1 MQHRNENLRTYM
13 VIAIFTAI
21 SAVFAQITIPL
32 PIVPITGQT
41 LAVGLVATVLGSRYG
56 TISMILYAM
65 LGAIG
70 VPVFAGF
77 SGGPQVLIG
86 PTGGFIFGFI
96 ATAFIMGYLLEKTK
110 YTFTMALLANLLG
123 MVVTFL
129 FGVTQLKLVLN
140 LSWANAM
147 AAGVTPFIAGGVIK
161 AVLAAYVGI
170 ILRKRLISIGM
181 LKDKSSAN
189 RLVTN

>member
-56 TISMILYAM
+56 TISMILYAV

>member
-21 SAVFAQITIPL
+21 TAVFAQITIPL
-32 PIVPITGQT
+32 PSVPITGQT

-56 TISMILYAM
+56 TVSMVLYAL

-110 YTFTMALLANLLG
+110 YTFTMALIANLLG

-129 FGVTQLKLVLN
+129 FGVVQLKLVLN
-140 LSWANAM
+140 LSWAGAM
-147 AAGVTPFIAGGVIK
+147 AAGVTPFIAGGIIK

-181 LKDKSSAN
+181 LKGNHSIDHVSSN
-189 RLVTN
+189 

>member
-1 MQHRNENLRTYM
+1 MQHRNESLRTYM

-21 SAVFAQITIPL
+21 TAVFAQITIPL
-32 PIVPITGQT
+32 PIIPITGQT

-56 TISMILYAM
+56 TVSMVLYAL
-65 LGAIG
+65 LGVIG

-96 ATAFIMGYLLEKTK
+96 ATAFIMGYLLEKTN
-110 YTFTMALLANLLG
+110 YTFTMALIANLLG
-123 MVVTFL
+123 MAVTFL
-129 FGVTQLKLVLN
+129 FGVVQLKLVLN
-140 LSWANAM
+140 LSWAGAM
-147 AAGVTPFIAGGVIK
+147 AAGVTPFIAGGIIK

-181 LKDKSSAN
+181 LKDKSSTN
-189 RLVTN
+189 RLVPN

>member
-1 MQHRNENLRTYM
+1 MQHRNESLRTYM

-21 SAVFAQITIPL
+21 TAVFAQITIPL
-32 PIVPITGQT
+32 PIIPITGQT

-56 TISMILYAM
+56 TVSMVLYAL

-96 ATAFIMGYLLEKTK
+96 ATAFIMGYLLEKTN
-110 YTFTMALLANLLG
+110 YTFTMALIANLLG
-123 MVVTFL
+123 MAVTFL
-129 FGVTQLKLVLN
+129 FGVVQLKLVLN
-140 LSWANAM
+140 LSWAGAM
-147 AAGVTPFIAGGVIK
+147 AAGVTPFIAGGIIK

-181 LKDKSSAN
+181 LKDKSSTN
-189 RLVTN
+189 RLVPN

>member
-56 TISMILYAM
+56 TISMILYAV

-140 LSWANAM
+140 LNWAGAM

>member
-21 SAVFAQITIPL
+21 TAVFAQITIPL
-32 PIVPITGQT
+32 PTVPITGQT

-56 TISMILYAM
+56 TVSMVLYAL

-110 YTFTMALLANLLG
+110 YTFTMALIANLLG

-129 FGVTQLKLVLN
+129 FGVVQLKLVLN
-140 LSWANAM
+140 LGWAGAM
-147 AAGVTPFIAGGVIK
+147 AAGVTPFIAGGIIK

-181 LKDKSSAN
+181 LKGNHSIDHVSSN
-189 RLVTN
+189 

>member
-21 SAVFAQITIPL
+21 TAVFAQITIPL

-140 LSWANAM
+140 LSWAGAM

-181 LKDKSSAN
+181 LKDKSLAN

>member
-21 SAVFAQITIPL
+21 TAVFAQITIPL
-32 PIVPITGQT
+32 PTVPITGQT

-56 TISMILYAM
+56 TVSMVLYAL

-96 ATAFIMGYLLEKTK
+96 AAAFIMGYLLEKTK
-110 YTFTMALLANLLG
+110 YTFTMALIANLLG

-129 FGVTQLKLVLN
+129 FGVVQLKLVLN
-140 LSWANAM
+140 LSWAGAM
-147 AAGVTPFIAGGVIK
+147 AAGVTPFIAGGIIK

-181 LKDKSSAN
+181 LKGNHSIDHVSSN
-189 RLVTN
+189 

>member
-21 SAVFAQITIPL
+21 TAVFAQITIPL
-32 PIVPITGQT
+32 PTVPITGQT

-56 TISMILYAM
+56 TVSMVLYAL

-110 YTFTMALLANLLG
+110 YTFPMALIANLLG
-123 MVVTFL
+123 MVVIFL
-129 FGVTQLKLVLN
+129 FGVVQLKLVLN
-140 LSWANAM
+140 LSWAGAM
-147 AAGVTPFIAGGVIK
+147 AAGVTPFIAGGIIK

-181 LKDKSSAN
+181 LKGNHSIDHVSSN
-189 RLVTN
+189 

>member
-56 TISMILYAM
+56 TISMILYAV

-70 VPVFAGF
+70 VPVFSGF

-140 LSWANAM
+140 LSWAGAM

>member
-13 VIAIFTAI
+13 VIAIFTSI
-21 SAVFAQITIPL
+21 TAVFAQITIPL

-56 TISMILYAM
+56 TISMILYAV

-140 LSWANAM
+140 LSWAGAM

-161 AVLAAYVGI
+161 AILAAYVGI

-181 LKDKSSAN
+181 LKDKSLAN

>member
-1 MQHRNENLRTYM
+1 MQHRNESLRTYM

-21 SAVFAQITIPL
+21 TAVFAQITIPL
-32 PIVPITGQT
+32 PIIPITGQT

-56 TISMILYAM
+56 TVSMVLYAL

-96 ATAFIMGYLLEKTK
+96 ATAFIMGYLLEKTN
-110 YTFTMALLANLLG
+110 YTFTMALIANLLG
-123 MVVTFL
+123 MAVTFL
-129 FGVTQLKLVLN
+129 FGVVQLKLVLN
-140 LSWANAM
+140 LSWASAM
-147 AAGVTPFIAGGVIK
+147 AAGVTPFIAGGIIK

-181 LKDKSSAN
+181 LKDKSSTN
-189 RLVTN
+189 RLVPN

>member
-56 TISMILYAM
+56 TISMILYAV

-140 LSWANAM
+140 LSWAGAM

>member
-21 SAVFAQITIPL
+21 TAVFAQITIPL
-32 PIVPITGQT
+32 PTVPITGQT

-56 TISMILYAM
+56 TVSMVLYAL

-110 YTFTMALLANLLG
+110 YTFTMALIANLLG

-129 FGVTQLKLVLN
+129 FGVVQLKLVLN
-140 LSWANAM
+140 LSWAGAM
-147 AAGVTPFIAGGVIK
+147 AAGVTPFIAGGIIK

-181 LKDKSSAN
+181 LKGNHSIDHVSSN
-189 RLVTN
+189 

>member
-1 MQHRNENLRTYM
+1 MQHRNESLRTYM

-21 SAVFAQITIPL
+21 TAVFAQITIPL

-56 TISMILYAM
+56 TVSMALYAL

-96 ATAFIMGYLLEKTK
+96 ATAFIMGCLLEKTK
-110 YTFTMALLANLLG
+110 YTFPMALIANLLG
-123 MVVTFL
+123 MAVTFL
-129 FGVTQLKLVLN
+129 FGVVQLKLVLN
-140 LSWANAM
+140 LSWAGAM

-181 LKDKSSAN
+181 LKDKSSTN
-189 RLVTN
+189 RLVPN

>member
-21 SAVFAQITIPL
+21 TAVFAQITIPL

-56 TISMILYAM
+56 TISMILYAV

-140 LSWANAM
+140 LSWAGAM